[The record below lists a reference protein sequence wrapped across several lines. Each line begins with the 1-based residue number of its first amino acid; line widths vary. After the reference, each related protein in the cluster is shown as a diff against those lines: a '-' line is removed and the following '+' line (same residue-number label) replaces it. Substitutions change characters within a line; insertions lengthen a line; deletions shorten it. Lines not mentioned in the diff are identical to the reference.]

1 MNFSPWT
8 ARGQKCKRLHM
19 AHPKNLPAVS
29 DLRTAARKRI
39 PHFVWEYLD
48 SATGDESTLHRNRS
62 ALDDI
67 LFCPR
72 GLKGEVAPDLT
83 TDFLGQSYPVPFG
96 IAPVGM
102 SGLIW
107 PNAEKTLARHGA
119 DAGIPYAISTVA
131 TQTPED
137 VAPYLGDHGWFQM
150 YPPRDEA
157 IRTDMLNRVKAAG
170 FSTLVVTID
179 VPAPSRRERQIR
191 GGLTQPPKLTPR
203 LLAQVALRPTWA
215 IQTLKTGM
223 PRMKMIDAYAEQVL
237 GDMGNLPSNAHVGYV
252 LRTAP
257 DHSYIDW
264 LRAHWDGPLIVK
276 GVMHPDDAAPLAGL
290 GVDAVWVSNHAGRQL
305 AGAPAA
311 ITMLPRVRQATDLP
325 IIFDSGIEGGMDMM
339 RALALGAD
347 FIMLGRAW
355 HYALGALGAAGPAH
369 LQALLADDLTTNMV
383 QIGAAKIPEL
393 RDTTFF

>member
-1 MNFSPWT
+1 MPN
-8 ARGQKCKRLHM
+8 A
-19 AHPKNLPAVS
+19 KNLPAVC
-29 DLRTAARKRI
+29 DLRRAAKSRI

-48 SATGDESTLHRNRS
+48 SATGDEATLHRNRS
-62 ALDDI
+62 AMDQH

-72 GLKGEVAPDLT
+72 GLKGEVTPDLT
-83 TDFLGQSYPVPFG
+83 TTFLGQSFPAPFG

-107 PNAEKTLARHGA
+107 PGAEKTLAQHGA
-119 DAGIPYAISTVA
+119 AADIPYTLSTVA

-137 VAPYLGDHGWFQM
+137 VAPHLGQHGWFQM
-150 YPPRDEA
+150 YPPRDEG

-191 GGLTQPPKLTPR
+191 GGLTQPPRLTPR
-203 LLAQVALRPTWA
+203 LLAHVAQCPVWA
-215 IQTLKTGM
+215 LQTLQTGM
-223 PRMKMIDAYAEQVL
+223 PKMKMIDAYAQQVL

-257 DHSYIDW
+257 DPSYIDW
-264 LRAHWDGPLIVK
+264 LRTHWDGPLIVK
-276 GVMHPDDAAPLAGL
+276 GVMHPDDAAPLADL
-290 GVDAVWVSNHAGRQL
+290 GVDAVWLSNHAGRQF
-305 AGAPAA
+305 AAAPAA
-311 ITMLPRVRQATDLP
+311 ITMLPQVREATKLP
-325 IIFDSGIEGGMDMM
+325 IIFDSGIEGGLDIM

-347 FIMLGRAW
+347 FVMMGRAW

-369 LQALLADDLTTNMV
+369 LHNLLVDDISTNMI
-383 QIGAAKIPEL
+383 QIGAASLADLPGCL
-393 RDTTFF
+393 LPAAA